1 MATRKVVK
9 IDEEKCNGCA
19 LCIPNCAEGALQIID
34 GKARLVSDKFCDG
47 LGACLGH
54 CPQDA
59 ITVTER
65 EAEDFDEEAV
75 EIHLHKKEEVKTE
88 PEPQPKPAFTGCPSS
103 RVMQFQVPKPKTES
117 TQTRSSVSMLSQW
130 PVQLKLVPVNA
141 PYFQDADLL
150 VAADCVPF
158 AYPDFHQDFLKGKAV
173 VVGCPKLDDIQ
184 YYKEK
189 LTEIFRTNS
198 IKSVTVPY
206 MEVPCCFGL
215 VKVTEDAIAASGK
228 KIPFKKVKIGIRDRK
243 MTLALMERGLISEA
257 PSLSSPPSFP
267 VDLAVEED
275 EDNTRLWRL
284 LVQRTLEHF
293 GIEIEGGG

>member
-1 MATRKVVK
+1 MATRKIVK

-19 LCIPNCAEGALQIID
+19 LCILNCAEGALQIID
-34 GKARLVSDKFCDG
+34 GKARLASDKFCDG

-59 ITVTER
+59 ITVSER
-65 EAEDFDEEAV
+65 EAEDFDEKAV
-75 EIHLHKKEEVKTE
+75 EIHLHKRNDAKTQ
-88 PEPQPKPAFTGCPSS
+88 PRPQPKPGSAPVFTGCPSS
-103 RVMQFQVPKPKTES
+103 RSMQFQVSKPPVDS
-117 TQTRSSVSMLSQW
+117 GDSRSSVSQLSQW
-130 PVQLKLVPVNA
+130 PVQLKLAPINA

-184 YYKEK
+184 SYREK

-215 VKVTEDAIAASGK
+215 VKATEDAIAGSGK
-228 KIPFKKVKIGIRDRK
+228 KIPLKKVKVGIRGKIKPD
-243 MTLALMERGLISEA
+243 EEA
-257 PSLSSPPSFP
+257 THRSQQF
-267 VDLAVEED
+267 A
-275 EDNTRLWRL
+275 
-284 LVQRTLEHF
+284 HAH
-293 GIEIEGGG
+293 

>member
-1 MATRKVVK
+1 MATRKIVK
-9 IDEEKCNGCA
+9 IDEEKCNGCG

-34 GKARLVSDKFCDG
+34 GKARLVSEKFCDG

-59 ITVTER
+59 ITIIER
-65 EAEDFDEEAV
+65 EAEEFDEKAV
-75 EIHLHKKEEVKTE
+75 EAFLHKKHEDH
-88 PEPQPKPAFTGCPSS
+88 PQPQPKPESVPVFAGCPSS
-103 RVMQFQVPKPKTES
+103 RVMQFQVSKPVLYPREE
-117 TQTRSSVSMLSQW
+117 RSSVSQLSQW

-158 AYPDFHQDFLKGKAV
+158 AYPDFHQDFIKGRIV

-189 LTEIFRTNS
+189 LTEIFRANAIRT
-198 IKSVTVPY
+198 VVVPY

-215 VKVTEDAIAASGK
+215 VKATEDAIAASGK
-228 KIPFKKVKIGIRDRK
+228 KIPLQKVKIGIRGDIK
-243 MTLALMERGLISEA
+243 H
-257 PSLSSPPSFP
+257 
-267 VDLAVEED
+267 EESGASAH
-275 EDNTRLWRL
+275 
-284 LVQRTLEHF
+284 QRSHAHAH
-293 GIEIEGGG
+293 G